1 MLGGFHTQ
9 MNFSKVLGQYMDSS
23 GLENIW
29 IESGVLGEKASE
41 QVMKGK
47 GWNRVI
53 RIHKLTLEALW
64 SVLWASFTTW
74 TEENDKFVRD
84 DLKVAA
90 GRVSDAFANKDDREI
105 NSSLE
110 DLLSETEEVQV
121 LFSEFEDSCSENAT
135 FCYWRTY
142 MKLISILLR
151 FTRSLREGDWGLF
164 LTSFS
169 ALVWSI

>member
-135 FCYWRTY
+135 FV
-142 MKLISILLR
+142 IGEPI
-151 FTRSLREGDWGLF
+151 
-164 LTSFS
+164 
-169 ALVWSI
+169 